1 MGLFCR
7 TGVGLILA
15 IMVIVSFETSNSSVS
30 FDTAPPLM
38 VCNLCQNYV
47 ICNLQ
52 CWLDFFLQVS
62 TIVVGCR
69 LAVLS
74 HSPKKRF

>member
-47 ICNLQ
+47 ICR
-52 CWLDFFLQVS
+52 WLDFFLQVS
-62 TIVVGCR
+62 IIVVGCR

-74 HSPKKRF
+74 HSPKKRL